1 MAKRVT
7 HEKIKK
13 IKLLRKK
20 GWSLPEIVSE
30 VHVGYGTA
38 YRYIKD
44 VKMDDKYLKTWRGKW
59 GGSIKRM
66 KAAEERAY
74 LKAKETID
82 RLSGKE
88 RLIFAVAL
96 YWGEGNKKDFGLT
109 NSDPELIRVFVWS
122 LENLFS
128 IDKNRLRV
136 SIRIFED
143 MNRAKCLDYWSK
155 IIGLPVEKFVNVD
168 ILRGKKKGKLKYG
181 ICRVRILKGGDVL
194 KYLVALKKVIVENF
208 EPS

>member
-1 MAKRVT
+1 M
-7 HEKIKK
+7 
-13 IKLLRKK
+13 
-20 GWSLPEIVSE
+20 
-30 VHVGYGTA
+30 
-38 YRYIKD
+38 
-44 VKMDDKYLKTWRGKW
+44 
-59 GGSIKRM
+59 
-66 KAAEERAY
+66 
-74 LKAKETID
+74 
-82 RLSGKE
+82 SGKE